1 MKPEQIAHVVW
12 HAWPAAEV
20 VAALE
25 TGTRGLSDDEAARR
39 REAFGAN
46 VLPRPKRRSPVVV
59 YLAQFKSPLIY
70 LLFAAA
76 AVSLAIGELT
86 DALFI
91 FAVLQINAVI
101 GTVQEWRAET
111 SAEALQGLIR
121 NEVVVVRDGLRREV
135 ESVELVPGDIVRLES
150 GSLVPADIRL
160 LAAHDLK
167 LDESLLTGES
177 LPVGKD
183 PDAVLDE
190 QTPVGDRQTMIHAGS
205 TVLNGRADGVVAQT
219 GMHTEVGRIAQA
231 LATTGTAPPPI
242 VIRLERF
249 TRAVGF
255 MVVVAV
261 AALGVALYAKG
272 MPPAEIFFVAVALA
286 VSAIPEGLPV
296 AITVALSV
304 GSVRM
309 ARRHVVVRRLPAVEG
324 LGACTVIASDKTGTL
339 TCNELTI
346 GRLWLPGIGDVTVEG
361 RGYAPEGAVTREGG
375 PLDAAGVDV
384 LRRLAVAGALA
395 NEATL
400 RYARDGTL
408 HHFGDTV
415 DVAFLALAGK
425 AGLERGEL
433 LERFP
438 EIGAVP
444 YESARQYAA
453 AFNRDGERLF
463 AHVKGAAER
472 VLPMCDGVDREAVLA
487 EAERLAAEGFRV
499 LAVAA
504 GRIARPI
511 TPERADVALGDLDFL
526 GLAGLID
533 PLRPEVPDAVE
544 RCRKAG
550 VEVRMVTGDHP
561 VTALAIARQLGLAD
575 DPEHAIHG
583 NELQN
588 LSNDPAELDLAV
600 AQAVVYARVEPVQKL
615 TIVQSLQRSGHF
627 VAVTGDGVNDA
638 PALHAAN
645 IGVAM
650 GLSGTDVARGAAD
663 LILTDD
669 NFASIANGI
678 EEGRVAYDN
687 VRKVIYL
694 LVSTGASE
702 IILFF
707 LAFAFDL
714 PLPLFAAQLLW
725 LNLVTNG
732 IQHVALAFEKG
743 EPGVLDQPP
752 RPPKQPIFD
761 RRMIEEVLVSGAFIG
776 IVGFLFFH
784 WALGRGWSEFEARNG
799 MLLLMVCFENAHV
812 FNCRSEWRSA
822 FRVPF
827 RANRFLFA
835 AVAAAQG
842 VHIGAMYV
850 PGLSDI
856 LRIEP
861 VSLQTWLPVAGLA
874 LGLIAA
880 MEIFKLLR
888 PRPQRRA

>member
-1 MKPEQIAHVVW
+1 M
-12 HAWPAAEV
+12 PA
-20 VAALE
+20 
-25 TGTRGLSDDEAARR
+25 
-39 REAFGAN
+39 
-46 VLPRPKRRSPVVV
+46 
-59 YLAQFKSPLIY
+59 
-70 LLFAAA
+70 
-76 AVSLAIGELT
+76 
-86 DALFI
+86 
-91 FAVLQINAVI
+91 
-101 GTVQEWRAET
+101 
-111 SAEALQGLIR
+111 
-121 NEVVVVRDGLRREV
+121 
-135 ESVELVPGDIVRLES
+135 
-150 GSLVPADIRL
+150 
-160 LAAHDLK
+160 
-167 LDESLLTGES
+167 
-177 LPVGKD
+177 
-183 PDAVLDE
+183 
-190 QTPVGDRQTMIHAGS
+190 
-205 TVLNGRADGVVAQT
+205 
-219 GMHTEVGRIAQA
+219 
-231 LATTGTAPPPI
+231 
-242 VIRLERF
+242 
-249 TRAVGF
+249 
-255 MVVVAV
+255 
-261 AALGVALYAKG
+261 
-272 MPPAEIFFVAVALA
+272 AEIFFVAVALA

-752 RPPKQPIFD
+752 RPPTQPIFD

-776 IVGFLFFH
+776 VVGFLFFH
-784 WALGRGWSEFEARNG
+784 WALGRGWTEFEARNG

-812 FNCRSEWRSA
+812 FNCRSEWRSTL
-822 FRVPF
+822 RVPF
-827 RANRFLFA
+827 RANRFLFL
-835 AVAAAQG
+835 AVIAAQS

-850 PGLSDI
+850 PGLSDV
-856 LRIEP
+856 LRIAP
-861 VSLQTWLPVAGLA
+861 VSLEAWLPVAGLA
-874 LGLIAA
+874 LGLVAV
-880 MEIFKLLR
+880 MEIYKLLR
-888 PRPQRRA
+888 PRRRNG